1 MSYLFLAHS
10 IPSTQ
15 APGLS
20 QTQGKKIS
28 QGHKHQEVEIT
39 AECVYKLSPRA
50 VFLFITE
57 S

>member
-39 AECVYKLSPRA
+39 AECLYKLSPRA
-50 VFLFITE
+50 VFPFITE